1 MRGNSNPTLAGDRLK
16 ETAISPARP
25 VVDDCGHPDYGCD
38 SRGPWSRRHVCGY
51 RRAALVLSTVYLE
64 CSAEPR
70 LVGAGG
76 TLANLIFGAPFWV
89 VARAVTAVGIWAL
102 LLLAAYD
109 LQFVRGR
116 RIFPV
121 LRYRRHR
128 LGCDRGEM
136 AARVGMARR
145 LDCARNATYF
155 FLWVLLCAWKT
166 CASDQKSQR
175 SSTQPER
182 NKLPMQP
189 QPRPETNGDS
199 HQSSDS

>member
-1 MRGNSNPTLAGDRLK
+1 MLGNSNPTLAGDRLK

-109 LQFVRGR
+109 PSICSRQEDISCSPVSATSATGLRSWRDGSPRG
-116 RIFPV
+116 
-121 LRYRRHR
+121 H
-128 LGCDRGEM
+128 G
-136 AARVGMARR
+136 
-145 LDCARNATYF
+145 
-155 FLWVLLCAWKT
+155 
-166 CASDQKSQR
+166 AS
-175 SSTQPER
+175 P
-182 NKLPMQP
+182 
-189 QPRPETNGDS
+189 
-199 HQSSDS
+199 